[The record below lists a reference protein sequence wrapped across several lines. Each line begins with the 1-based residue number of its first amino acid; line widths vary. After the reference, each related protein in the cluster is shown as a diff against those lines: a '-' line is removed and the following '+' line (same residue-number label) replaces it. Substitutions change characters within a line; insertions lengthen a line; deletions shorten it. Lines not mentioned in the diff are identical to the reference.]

1 MNPQV
6 GQTWFRVAISIT
18 LVSLV
23 LLFFQQPGTAEF
35 IVTALALGVGVIMT
49 TLIIL
54 IVRKSQ

>member
-1 MNPQV
+1 MNPQI

-49 TLIIL
+49 ALIIL

>member
-49 TLIIL
+49 ALIII

>member
-1 MNPQV
+1 MNPQI

-35 IVTALALGVGVIMT
+35 IVTVLALGVGVIMT
-49 TLIIL
+49 ALIIL

>member
-49 TLIIL
+49 ALIIL

>member
-23 LLFFQQPGTAEF
+23 LLFFQQPRTAEF
-35 IVTALALGVGVIMT
+35 IVTVLALGVGVIMT
-49 TLIIL
+49 ALIIL

>member
-35 IVTALALGVGVIMT
+35 IVTVLALGVGVIMT
-49 TLIIL
+49 VLII
-54 IVRKSQ
+54 IIIRKSQ

>member
-1 MNPQV
+1 MNPQI